1 MTFENVFAFATIS
14 FMVAVSPGASW
25 VYVIQS
31 TMHSGQHGGFA
42 AILGNAIGILL
53 HAVLA
58 FLGLA
63 IFVQLIP
70 QLFFALKLCGAIY
83 LIYIGIKNIFYAQ
96 ILSLKNGKKNIP
108 SSEIVRDGILM
119 NLLNPKVSI
128 LMIALLPQF
137 IDVANDR
144 FGALYLGSLHALIAS
159 IVLSGVSLLTKSIF
173 TNERNRY
180 YLVFSWL
187 SGIVLCIFAVQ
198 LLLFDVR

>member
-1 MTFENVFAFATIS
+1 MTFENVAAFATIS
-14 FMVAVSPGASW
+14 FMVAISPGASW

-31 TMHSGQHGGFA
+31 TMHSGQSGGFA

-53 HAVLA
+53 HALLA

-70 QLFFALKLCGAIY
+70 QLFFTLKLCGAMY

-96 ILSLKNGKKNIP
+96 VLSLKKTPKNIP
-108 SSEIVRDGILM
+108 LTEIVRDGVFM

-137 IDVANDR
+137 IDIANNR
-144 FGALYLGSLHALIAS
+144 IGALYLGSLHALIAS
-159 IVLSGVSLLTKSIF
+159 IVLSGVSLLTKNIF
-173 TNERNRY
+173 SSGRNRY

-187 SGIVLCIFAVQ
+187 SGIVLCFFAVQ
-198 LLLFDVR
+198 LLVFG